1 MDPARILPLWQRLS
15 GIPGGRWLFSRLIG
29 FGVPYSGSIGANV
42 VELEPG
48 HAVLDLPD
56 RRKVRNHLNSVH
68 AIALS
73 NLGELSSGLAMLVGL
88 PPHLRGIVTKIETSY
103 LKKARGTLRAT
114 CTCPAF
120 EEIAASEEDQTL
132 QVQALLCDP
141 SGEQVAV
148 TTVHWLIGRRPEEA
162 KR

>member
-1 MDPARILPLWQRLS
+1 MDPARILPWWQRLS
-15 GIPGGRWLFSRLIG
+15 GIPGGRWIFSRLIG

-56 RRKVRNHLNSVH
+56 RRKVRNHLRSVH
-68 AIALS
+68 AIALC
-73 NLGELSSGLAMLVGL
+73 NLGELSSGLAMLAGL

-114 CTCPAF
+114 CTCPDF
-120 EEIAASEEDQTL
+120 EAMADSEEDQTVE
-132 QVQALLCDP
+132 VQALLCDP
-141 SGEQVAV
+141 TGEQVAV